1 MDVKDPAFISALSA
15 LISVI
20 ILGISTF
27 KKSRRE
33 LLDELKLEILV
44 FVSSA
49 QGRDKWKEA
58 MDLTETEG
66 SKVPVLD
73 LLNLLSRKYQ
83 KKKWYRL
90 MPAAVAELRNE
101 GYHEELSMSASRK
114 IINQPLTI
122 QTG

>member
-1 MDVKDPAFISALSA
+1 MDIKDPAFISALSA

-49 QGRDKWKEA
+49 QGREKWKEA

-66 SKVPVLD
+66 SKVPVLG
-73 LLNLLSRKYQ
+73 LLNLLDRKYE

-90 MPAAVAELRNE
+90 MPAAIAELRNE

-122 QTG
+122 RSG

>member
-1 MDVKDPAFISALSA
+1 
-15 LISVI
+15 
-20 ILGISTF
+20 
-27 KKSRRE
+27 
-33 LLDELKLEILV
+33 
-44 FVSSA
+44 
-49 QGRDKWKEA
+49 

-90 MPAAVAELRNE
+90 MLAAVAELRNE

-114 IINQPLTI
+114 IINQPLTV